1 MQLMESVVVDTV
13 RYPAERDRSLKMSVS
28 VAAHPRGHATGIA
41 VCYSGLLR
49 GFGGERSGA
58 LTNHE
63 QYLLRPLAQL
73 FPGELYVAFSMAH
86 THGQVEHLPARVMR
100 TLATLISDTSAHV
113 VQEARPLVN
122 GSNYMAFLAFGGIE
136 HCGRLIKAAASRRS
150 RSFAFAVRMRYDFLI
165 EPLVAGGLLAKWP
178 IWKHAWQDPSLHLAS
193 PPDTAHSSLL
203 PSPPSA
209 ILTVSKYSNANSTR
223 TRGLQ
228 LWGCKPPGLPTR
240 RCVPQ
245 DVFFVVGASA
255 AFGPVENFFLESHAH
270 VRWWLTEGL
279 KSRQHAPERTMFQPA
294 LSRGMPLD
302 IVWRRGG
309 GCAWM
314 LVDKHELGDARAP
327 RAIFRNRCSSLRSNA
342 SFGMRA
348 TMM

>member
-13 RYPAERDRSLKMSVS
+13 RYPAERDRSLKTSIS
-28 VAAHPRGHATGIA
+28 VAARPRGHATGIA

-100 TLATLISDTSAHV
+100 TLATLI
-113 VQEARPLVN
+113 RPLVN

-255 AFGPVENFFLESHAH
+255 FDPQQSGGPLWQALGVTWVHH
-270 VRWWLTEGL
+270 PIM
-279 KSRQHAPERTMFQPA
+279 APDLPQ
-294 LSRGMPLD
+294 
-302 IVWRRGG
+302 
-309 GCAWM
+309 
-314 LVDKHELGDARAP
+314 
-327 RAIFRNRCSSLRSNA
+327 
-342 SFGMRA
+342 
-348 TMM
+348 

>member
-1 MQLMESVVVDTV
+1 MACVSVDAACDSAELLQSMQLMESVVVDTV

-86 THGQVEHLPARVMR
+86 THGQVEHLPARFMR
-100 TLATLISDTSAHV
+100 TLATLI
-113 VQEARPLVN
+113 RPLVN

-178 IWKHAWQDPSLHLAS
+178 IWKHAWQDPSLHLTS
-193 PPDTAHSSLL
+193 STDIAHSFVAAFASTCHPHGLKVL
-203 PSPPSA
+203 ERKLDQNA
-209 ILTVSKYSNANSTR
+209 WAATV
-223 TRGLQ
+223 GLQ
-228 LWGCKPPGLPTR
+228 TARPTNAPLRPTR
-240 RCVPQ
+240 RVLCGWCQRSVRSC
-245 DVFFVVGASA
+245 G
-255 AFGPVENFFLESHAH
+255 EFL
-270 VRWWLTEGL
+270 
-279 KSRQHAPERTMFQPA
+279 P
-294 LSRGMPLD
+294 
-302 IVWRRGG
+302 
-309 GCAWM
+309 
-314 LVDKHELGDARAP
+314 
-327 RAIFRNRCSSLRSNA
+327 
-342 SFGMRA
+342 
-348 TMM
+348 